1 MHERLF
7 SKINKLRPTPAG
19 LVVDNVPD
27 TARIGLANLLHRY
40 FNPGVVEPR
49 YTTLYEELCLLLRK
63 DVEITPATNELSAY
77 LAIQVMIKKCEWHNF
92 YDVCQIAY
100 RLFPQR

>member
-1 MHERLF
+1 MHEQLF

-27 TARIGLANLLHRY
+27 MARIGLANLLHRY
-40 FNPGVVEPR
+40 FSPVGQPH

-63 DVEITPATNELSAY
+63 DVGAAIDPFTAY
-77 LAIQVMIKKCEWHNF
+77 NVIVSMIKNCEWGKF
-92 YDVCQIAY
+92 YDVCPNLLQTIGVC
-100 RLFPQR
+100 